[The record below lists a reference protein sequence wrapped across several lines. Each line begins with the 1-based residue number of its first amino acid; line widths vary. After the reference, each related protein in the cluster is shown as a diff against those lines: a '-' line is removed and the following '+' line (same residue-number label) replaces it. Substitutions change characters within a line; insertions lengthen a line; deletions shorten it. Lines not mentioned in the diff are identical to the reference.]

1 MSAPAGE
8 DRLRACPRT
17 TSAWMRSPR
26 RQDRKTPEEK
36 TFTMIEDRAA
46 PEADV
51 VTKLSRHSVA
61 GTVAK
66 LTGMITAKGMRLFAI
81 IDQAAEARQAG
92 LTLRETTL
100 VIFGSPAGTPVMA
113 ASPLAALD
121 LPLKVLIWADEGQT
135 KVSYYAPAA
144 LAASHHL
151 TADLAANLSGINALT
166 DALVAS

>member
-1 MSAPAGE
+1 
-8 DRLRACPRT
+8 
-17 TSAWMRSPR
+17 
-26 RQDRKTPEEK
+26 
-36 TFTMIEDRAA
+36 MIEDRVAA
-46 PEADV
+46 ETDV
-51 VTKLSRHSVA
+51 VTKLSRESVA
-61 GTVAK
+61 ATVAE
-66 LTGMITAKGMRLFAI
+66 LTSMITAKGMRLFAV

-92 LTLRETTL
+92 LTLRETVL
-100 VIFGSPAGTPVMA
+100 VIFGSPQAGTPVMA

-151 TADLAANLSGINALT
+151 TADLAASLAGINALT